1 MGCALTPEPCVSLLL
16 EDPVRGLTL
25 ACLLAAWQPL
35 QTDHKDGEYSDMQTV
50 EKMMAEGMGITVLTF
65 EFEAAEVSEMKP
77 GGEFVKERRDVET
90 AFKQRLEPFLLKHG
104 IA

>member
-1 MGCALTPEPCVSLLL
+1 
-16 EDPVRGLTL
+16 
-25 ACLLAAWQPL
+25 
-35 QTDHKDGEYSDMQTV
+35 MQTV
-50 EKMMAEGMGITVLTF
+50 EKMMAEGMGIPVRAF

-77 GGEFVKERRDVET
+77 SGEFVNKSDET